1 MEPHVFGL
9 LEPEIEKKPGAGAT
23 PKKMGA
29 GAGAA
34 NIMRLLYRPLENKK
48 HKGIV
53 HLLLFF
59 YVK

>member
-23 PKKMGA
+23 PKKMRA
-29 GAGAA
+29 GVGSSRQYYEAPVPVP
-34 NIMRLLYRPLENKK
+34 RNKK
-48 HKGIV
+48 HNCTFV
-53 HLLLFF
+53 TLF